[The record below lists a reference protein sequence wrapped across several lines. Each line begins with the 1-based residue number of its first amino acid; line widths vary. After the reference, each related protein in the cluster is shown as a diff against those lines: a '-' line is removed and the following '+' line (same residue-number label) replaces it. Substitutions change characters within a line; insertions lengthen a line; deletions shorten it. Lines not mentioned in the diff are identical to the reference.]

1 MENVKRFGIFSV
13 DSKNKETLWQSIL
26 SAVGIFS
33 LTKANTINKM
43 RQNLTDRYLDVLFN
57 KGEIFKS

>member
-1 MENVKRFGIFSV
+1 MLKDLVYSALTV
-13 DSKNKETLWQSIL
+13 KNKESLWQAIL
-26 SAVGIFS
+26 SAVDIFN

-43 RQNLTDRYLDVLFN
+43 RQNLTDRYLDVLIN